1 MTQIEPAP
9 QSEPIPKRSRSPMQV
24 VAERSTPDSPQRLEG
39 TTAWEALTPS
49 PPKTTTSPTGP
60 RPVDRA
66 WRAGVLGAIDVLALV
81 RSGRLLVLVAIAGAI
96 FLTFMSIG
104 NPDPYRLAALGIYC
118 LLAVVPCVW
127 LARAGR

>member
-1 MTQIEPAP
+1 MTQVEPAP
-9 QSEPIPKRSRSPMQV
+9 QSEPTPRRSRSPMQV
-24 VAERSTPDSPQRLEG
+24 VAERSTPDPQRLEG

-60 RPVDRA
+60 SPVDRA
-66 WRAGVLGAIDVLALV
+66 WRAGVLGAVNVLALV
-81 RSGRLLVLVAIAGAI
+81 LSGRLLVLVAIAGAI
-96 FLTFMSIG
+96 FLTWLALA

-127 LARAGR
+127 LASATGK